1 MATTKRPVKRI
12 DPKSRP
18 IDGLAGMVALENQDP
33 DRVYC
38 WVPEHGNYDRGYY
51 ESLGYELETL
61 REGGVRPMR
70 LGSSKLGGPIKQ
82 LNGMLLMSC
91 NKAIRAEFDAAGQL
105 DMDALEERIY
115 DKSFP
120 RSQVLGAGISTRG
133 ASGDEVLMFENETT
147 RSVVTPHL

>member
-1 MATTKRPVKRI
+1 
-12 DPKSRP
+12 
-18 IDGLAGMVALENQDP
+18 MVTLENKDSN
-33 DRVYC
+33 RIYC
-38 WVPEHGNYDRGYY
+38 WVPEHGHYDRGYY

-70 LGSSKLGGPIKQ
+70 LGATKMGGPIRQ

-91 NKAIRAEFDAAGQL
+91 PREMREDLDRAGQD
-105 DMDALEERIY
+105 DMDALEKRIY

-120 RSQVLGAGISTRG
+120 KSQVHGAGISTRG

-147 RSVVTPHL
+147 PSVVTPVL